1 MRADFQLGEWIV
13 RPQRDC
19 IERGRRTV
27 HVKPKSMAVLEQLA
41 RAAGDT
47 VTREELFAAV
57 WPGGVVSDDV
67 LTQCIAE
74 LRRAFGDSARH
85 PGYIETIPKIGFR
98 LLPTVMPLA
107 SAGHETARTQSDATA
122 NTSELKRGPNL
133 RVPFFILSTIMFGLV
148 LFWYLG
154 GTRSLPPSVDTDAK
168 MTLAVLPFVDISE
181 EQNQGWYAYGL
192 TEELINRLSQLKGL
206 MVAGR
211 TASYHFE
218 GSEEDPRSIARALG
232 VRHLLEGSVR
242 TDAENIRITAQLI
255 NAENGFHTWSRQYDR
270 SRAEILSVQEEIAEQ
285 VAAALSVEL
294 GVGTLGNMPG
304 GTDSV
309 EAYEL
314 MMLSKKYQWENSP
327 ESIIQAIDL
336 VKQAIRIDPDYARAW
351 LRLSGLYINAKD
363 VFMGGT
369 ETDWQLLSREA
380 LQQARNLAPDLPDVK
395 FLNTITQYQA
405 WDWAG
410 VEQTMDRGEGMEVS
424 ANDDLLSAWI
434 GFLIRVGR
442 IQESVR
448 LLERKRRLNPWSVN
462 GALALGLAYVIRGRT
477 EEGLAEA
484 ERAFEL
490 DGFKQ
495 KSVLNGLQL
504 ALAVNDRDLLHTWL
518 ARAERYLPDS
528 RAFIEAMSETLDD
541 REAALA
547 WLRIT
552 FQQTHEH
559 DYLIAHWAAFHGD
572 EELALDAMER
582 RPVPWAF
589 WDGHMKEVRR
599 HPRFNNLVRQVGLED
614 YFREYGW
621 NDFCRP
627 VRDDDF
633 VCDR

>member
-1 MRADFQLGEWIV
+1 MRADFRLGEWIV

-19 IERGRRTV
+19 IERGRETV

-41 RAAGDT
+41 QAAGDT
-47 VTREELFAAV
+47 VTREEFFAAV
-57 WPGGVVSDDV
+57 WPGGVVTDDA

-98 LLPTVMPLA
+98 LLPVVMPLA
-107 SAGHETARTQSDATA
+107 SADHGAVGTQNDAAA
-122 NTSELKRGPNL
+122 NAPELQRKPFV
-133 RVPFFILSTIMFGLV
+133 RVPFFIFSTVLFGLV
-148 LFWYLG
+148 LFWYLV
-154 GTRSLPPSVDTDAK
+154 GTRSLPPSVDMDAEI
-168 MTLAVLPFVDISE
+168 TLAVLPFVDISE
-181 EQNQGWYAYGL
+181 EQDQGWYAYGL
-192 TEELINRLSQLKGL
+192 TEELINRLAQLKGL
-206 MVAGR
+206 KVAGR

-218 GSEEDPRSIARALG
+218 GSDEDPKNIARALG

-242 TDAENIRITAQLI
+242 TDADSIRITAQLI
-255 NAENGFHTWSRQYDR
+255 NAENGFHAWSRQYDR
-270 SRAEILSVQEEIAEQ
+270 PRAEILSVQEEIAGE

-294 GVGTLGNMPG
+294 GVGSLGNLPG
-304 GTDSV
+304 GTDIA

-314 MMLSKKYQWENSP
+314 MTLSKKYQWENSP

-351 LRLSGLYINAKD
+351 LRLAGLYINARD
-363 VFMGGT
+363 IFMSGT
-369 ETDWQLLSREA
+369 ETDWQLLSSEA
-380 LQQARNLAPDLPDVK
+380 LQQARSLQPDLPDVK
-395 FLNTITQYQA
+395 FMTTITQYQQ

-410 VEQTMDRGEGMEVS
+410 VEQTMDRGKGMEIS
-424 ANDDLLSAWI
+424 ADDNLLSAWI

-442 IQESVR
+442 VQESVR
-448 LLERKRRLNPWSVN
+448 FLERKRRLNPWSIN

-495 KSVLNGLQL
+495 KSVMNGLQL
-504 ALAVNDRDLLHTWL
+504 ALAVNDRDQLHTWL
-518 ARAERYLPDS
+518 ARAEQYLPDS
-528 RAFIEAMSETLDD
+528 RALIEAMSETLDD
-541 REAALA
+541 HEAALA
-547 WLRIT
+547 WLRVT

-559 DYLIAHWAAFHGD
+559 DYLIAHWAAFYGD

-582 RPVPWAF
+582 LPVPWAF

-599 HPRFNNLVRQVGLED
+599 HPRFNDLVRQVGLED

-627 VRDDDF
+627 LGDDDF
-633 VCDR
+633 VCDK